1 MTYMK
6 ENPITTETNLRHR
19 QNALRVFI
27 TGLNGPI
34 SATLFSVNSPDLR
47 NALARV
53 QEMESN
59 QLRAQ
64 CAYHFS
70 SPRRRFNEN
79 LRTS

>member
-6 ENPITTETNLRHR
+6 ENPITTETNLSHR
-19 QNALRVFI
+19 QNALRLFI
-27 TGLNGPI
+27 TGQNGPI
-34 SATLFSVNSPDLR
+34 SATLFPVNPSDLR

-64 CAYHFS
+64 YAYRFR